1 MKATLSVLGLYNFDD
16 TIFDGWTLPEGVDLE
31 TLKEMLFQ
39 ECAELCL
46 SLPSPGIFKRATN
59 AWTQRKQKGWLRAL
73 AAMDAEYN
81 PIHNFDRNE
90 EYTDAETGSS
100 GTDSSARGTTTNQV
114 AGFNSSSYSPQSQ
127 QNTNQSGETD
137 TTFGRNLEHTAHLYG
152 NIGITTSQ
160 QMVTDELNLS
170 GKLDIYQVIT
180 DDFKREF
187 TLLIY

>member
-1 MKATLSVLGLYNFDD
+1 MKATLSVQGLYNFDD
-16 TIFDGWTLPEGVDLE
+16 TIFDGWTLPDSVELE
-31 TLKEMLFQ
+31 TLKNYIFQ
-39 ECAELCL
+39 ECAELCVTI
-46 SLPSPGIFKRATN
+46 PNPAIFKWSTN
-59 AWTQRKQKGWLRAL
+59 SWTRRKQKGWLRAL

-90 EYTDAETGSS
+90 DYTDAETGSS

-127 QNTNQSGETD
+127 QNTNQSGESAATY
-137 TTFGRNLEHTAHLYG
+137 GRELEHNAHLYG
-152 NIGITTSQ
+152 NIGVTTSQ
-160 QMVTDELNLS
+160 QMVEAELELS
-170 GKLDIYQVIT
+170 GKLDIYRIIT